1 MQERDSAEGNRAAG
15 DSHIPT
21 CAWPWGPG
29 DRAVAREAEM
39 RILLSKGSQDL
50 EVEVEPEGSAYRV
63 TLGDRTHRVDGV
75 IESAMRVRIDA
86 RPVEGWVRRQA
97 ETIVVDLHGRA
108 FRFRIRDPRAP
119 KLARRRSL
127 EDAARGEL
135 HAPMPGLVVLVL
147 THEGEEVEAGRP
159 VVVIEAM
166 KMQNALVAPVAG
178 RVRSIPVTPGSA
190 VETGQLL
197 LAITPA
203 EA

>member
-1 MQERDSAEGNRAAG
+1 MK
-15 DSHIPT
+15 
-21 CAWPWGPG
+21 
-29 DRAVAREAEM
+29 
-39 RILLSKGSQDL
+39 ILLSKGAQDL
-50 EVEVEPEGSAYRV
+50 EIDVEPEGSAYRV
-63 TLGDRTHRVDGV
+63 TLGGRAHRVDGA
-75 IESAMRVRIDA
+75 IESEMRVRIDA

-97 ETIVVDLHGRA
+97 ETIEVDLRGRT
-108 FRFRIRDPRAP
+108 FRFRVRDPRAP
-119 KLARRRSL
+119 KLSRRRSL

-159 VVVIEAM
+159 VVVVEAM
-166 KMQNALVAPVAG
+166 KMQNALVAPVTG